1 MKPTLDAKGC
11 FPGCAESGCEA
22 TRCASARAQ
31 REYMAYLE
39 ETKPVTHPV
48 LTNPE
53 TEPEAAHL
61 RGVLRKI
68 QDQTDDFFDPEAVHS
83 IRSLIARA
91 LARKPTNGT
100 VIDALQARV
109 AELEGQIENANLA
122 DRPAPTQDTTKVAN
136 DAMLCAFSLC
146 ILSVETFVDVYPA
159 SVPPEGEMA
168 YARHVLER
176 LLNLLHKLREQYTV
190 EDA

>member
-1 MKPTLDAKGC
+1 M
-11 FPGCAESGCEA
+11 
-22 TRCASARAQ
+22 
-31 REYMAYLE
+31 M
-39 ETKPVTHPV
+39 HPI

-61 RGVLRKI
+61 RSVLRSI
-68 QDQTDDFFDPEAVHS
+68 DETLVETLQTMVSTRAERRSVGGLVNDARQA
-83 IRSLIARA
+83 IRDA
-91 LARKPTNGT
+91 LDRKPTNGT

-136 DAMLCAFSLC
+136 DAMLCAFGLC
-146 ILSVETFVDVYPA
+146 ILSVETFVDVYPT
-159 SVPPEGEMA
+159 SVSPDGEMA

-176 LLNLLHKLREQYTV
+176 LLNLLRKLRDQYTV
-190 EDA
+190 EGA